1 MKFIKLVLGD
11 YRRHFCMSVFLTV
24 LLIILEF
31 YFNIFLIE
39 SLRTDFSVA
48 SLSAFKKQLNE
59 AGVEEITIVHS
70 DVPMQAVVL
79 HTEEKNSLGKELDA
93 YFEQSR
99 SYSLVHVTDEGH
111 VAQEGRATYTL
122 LFGDPKLLSQDF
134 QSSGGDDKIRVYLPE
149 GQAMEE
155 VYLYPFLKSDKTI
168 FSGHYQ
174 AGIWTLA
181 DSLSSFDTRL
191 NKLISLPVISL
202 SYSDASQLMPFLEL
216 SDIFANIIVGVDS
229 AEERGQLLT
238 FTSNINQK
246 SDGYYNFSLIKFD
259 ELVNGNSDAQSG
271 ARLMLYIG
279 VVSFLAIYVL
289 VAASIT
295 WILRVNQIRYG
306 VHWLLGAS
314 KRKLFFRFMLH
325 MSLIY
330 IPAILV
336 GIATQNFVWKNTLP
350 EQLLQVLAPVV
361 GIIAPLLILVLV
373 QISLF
378 LKRLDVTSLIRSND

>member
-1 MKFIKLVLGD
+1 
-11 YRRHFCMSVFLTV
+11 
-24 LLIILEF
+24 
-31 YFNIFLIE
+31 
-39 SLRTDFSVA
+39 
-48 SLSAFKKQLNE
+48 
-59 AGVEEITIVHS
+59 
-70 DVPMQAVVL
+70 
-79 HTEEKNSLGKELDA
+79 
-93 YFEQSR
+93 
-99 SYSLVHVTDEGH
+99 
-111 VAQEGRATYTL
+111 
-122 LFGDPKLLSQDF
+122 
-134 QSSGGDDKIRVYLPE
+134 
-149 GQAMEE
+149 MEE

-259 ELVNGNSDAQSG
+259 EMVNGNSDAQSG

-295 WILRVNQIRYG
+295 WILRD
-306 VHWLLGAS
+306 
-314 KRKLFFRFMLH
+314 RK
-325 MSLIY
+325 S
-330 IPAILV
+330 
-336 GIATQNFVWKNTLP
+336 
-350 EQLLQVLAPVV
+350 VV
-361 GIIAPLLILVLV
+361 
-373 QISLF
+373 
-378 LKRLDVTSLIRSND
+378 